1 MSRILT
7 PADGRWYDEL
17 KAVAYY
23 NETELERWIH
33 QHAKSLFPHHYV
45 IPFKKEVASKRTA
58 ETRKPDLALI
68 RDDFSAWVVV
78 EVELE
83 RHKLNLVL
91 DQTRVFLDG
100 DYNLPEIAQYVREQ
114 FWKFHDKRVT
124 LRQLKDLFGSCPP
137 SVLVIADEHAEDWKK
152 ELGKLGVQFCIFEIY
167 KNLSGH
173 HVYRIFGE
181 YPTVYAEEAH
191 CRPHPQLPNLI
202 EVIGNFTF
210 AQVGAGGMVDV
221 FYDEYLTQWCL
232 FEEKGKQYL
241 RFVGISNP
249 IPLSPANTYGLYRD
263 KFNKYYFKRN

>member
-1 MSRILT
+1 MARILN

-23 NETELERWIH
+23 GETELERWIH

-58 ETRKPDLALI
+58 ETKRPDLALI

-83 RHKLNLVL
+83 GHKLDHVL

-100 DYNLPEIAQYVREQ
+100 EYNLSEIAQYVRDQ
-114 FWKFHDKRVT
+114 FWRFHHKRVT
-124 LRQLKDLFGSCPP
+124 LGQLKSLFDSRPP
-137 SVLVIADEHAEDWKK
+137 SVLVIADEHAEDWQK
-152 ELGKLGVQFCIFEIY
+152 ELAKLGVEFCIFEIY
-167 KNLSGH
+167 KNVSGH

-181 YPTVYAEEAH
+181 YPTVYADEAQ
-191 CRPHPQLPNLI
+191 CRPHASLPNLI

-210 AQVGAGGMVDV
+210 TQVAQGGLVDV

-232 FEEKGKQYL
+232 FNEQGKQYL

-249 IPLSPANTYGLYRD
+249 LPLSPSDAYGLFRD
-263 KFNKYYFKRN
+263 KSNKYYFKRS